1 MKNFAEINIS
11 CSKTHKTSDFILI
24 NREKGF
30 SSIGL
35 CNIGSGIK
43 KVENIFYT
51 SLFTENKCII
61 NEKELLKEYNDYCNN
76 INIFGPSSGII
87 SSPNVEEIYI
97 KCSGNLNL
105 ITGFEK
111 FKKEKITDNLKKL
124 KEYPENIPDLE
135 FILVINQPLSS
146 ENLLKCFKT
155 ALEAKNFVLENTG
168 IPLYKRNLKIKSS
181 SIIVACPFSE
191 DSENL
196 HHSGN
201 SNDSNPQNIIIDDLL
216 NSINSFVFDSLN
228 EVFEK
233 SGFSLGILDYIND
246 QGLTIEDMVDAGLEL
261 CVGVEFDQ
269 TLKDNLKAQL
279 LKSLEDLN
287 VIALLMAAFQVEDSF
302 QNHRVCEVNVDDDP
316 AYLYTDEVLGIAIS
330 NQIAGTKATFNFKR
344 YDEEKPGIISTLGP
358 MVDDIIAGLIA
369 GCMSKI
375 FEE

>member
-11 CSKTHKTSDFILI
+11 CSKTHKSSDFILI
-24 NREKGF
+24 NRENGF
-30 SSIGL
+30 STIGI
-35 CNIGSGIK
+35 CNIGSGMK

-51 SLFTENKCII
+51 SLFTENKCKI
-61 NEKELLKEYNDYCNN
+61 NEKELLKEFDDYCNN
-76 INIFGPSSGII
+76 INIFGSSSGII
-87 SSPNVEEIYI
+87 SSQNVEEIYI

-105 ITGFEK
+105 ITGFKK

-124 KEYPENIPDLE
+124 KEYPKNIPDPE
-135 FILVINQPLSS
+135 FILIINQPLSS
-146 ENLLKCFKT
+146 ENLLKCFKA

-196 HHSGN
+196 HHSCN
-201 SNDSNPQNIIIDDLL
+201 SNDLNHQNIIIDDLL
-216 NSINSFVFDSLN
+216 NSINNFVFDSLN

-233 SGFSLGILDYIND
+233 SDFSLGILDYIND
-246 QGLTIEDMVDAGLEL
+246 HGLTIESMVDAGLEL
-261 CVGVEFDQ
+261 CVGVEVNQ
-269 TLKDNLKAQL
+269 TLKNKLKSQI

-302 QNHRVCEVNVDDDP
+302 QNYRVCEVNVDDDP